1 MLFTRFPVTLKFRSR
16 RAETCSEQT
25 IDFDSEVNL
34 FHYELQRIIGKGTYG
49 RVRVVKHRKTGG
61 LFALKYVDKHQ
72 CLKSGISA
80 NVVQERRLLENIRH
94 PFIVNMHQAFQD
106 PINCYFIL
114 DLMLGGHLGFHRL
127 RMGSLS
133 ENSVRFFVAEISSAL
148 AYLHQNGICHRDVKP
163 ENILLDA
170 QGHAHLTDFNVAIRY
185 STEELHT
192 EVAGTMVY
200 MAPEVL
206 QRHGYSWQI
215 DYWSLGVTAFE
226 CLFHG
231 QRPFADKCRS
241 VEILRKSIMTD
252 TLVFPSEPKI
262 SQDGTA
268 AIAMLLER
276 DPSKRLGCQ
285 YLSRVQGQTQ
295 LRSHRWFRKID
306 WRKLDSKKLSPP
318 FVPDN
323 RVSNFEEPSVDDALH
338 RRRRITINLDK
349 KSPDLQYLEQ
359 RYAQQVVSL
368 RQNLTNVSVS
378 ACTTLRRR
386 RPPVRHI
393 SHILMT
399 YLLRSV
405 RGRKAQVYHT

>member
-1 MLFTRFPVTLKFRSR
+1 MLFKRFPVALKFRSR

-25 IDFDSEVNL
+25 IDFDGEVNL
-34 FHYELQRIIGKGTYG
+34 FHYELQHIIGKGTYG
-49 RVRVVKHRKTGG
+49 CVRIVKHRKTGN
-61 LFALKYVDKHQ
+61 LFALKFVDKHQ

-106 PINCYFIL
+106 TINCYFIL

-148 AYLHQNGICHRDVKP
+148 AFLHQNGICHRDVKP

-170 QGHAHLTDFNVAIRY
+170 QGHAHLTDFNVAFHY
-185 STEELHT
+185 STAELNT

-262 SQDGTA
+262 SQDGIA
-268 AIAMLLER
+268 AITMLLEK

-285 YLSRVQGQTQ
+285 YLSRTQGQMQ

-306 WRKLDSKKLSPP
+306 WKKLDSKKLLPP

-323 RVSNFEEPSVDDALH
+323 RVSNFEKPSVDEVSNK
-338 RRRRITINLDK
+338 RRRMTLSLDK
-349 KSPDLQYLEQ
+349 RSPDLAYLEQ
-359 RYAQQVVSL
+359 SFSVYDSTKTKAINQTYQSNTNDLFIAPRPRPKSASISQL
-368 RQNLTNVSVS
+368 ANLQHALV
-378 ACTTLRRR
+378 L
-386 RPPVRHI
+386 
-393 SHILMT
+393 
-399 YLLRSV
+399 
-405 RGRKAQVYHT
+405 